1 MFAVETNSPAPMRQ
15 FFKFMFAS
23 MLGTLLIGVV
33 LIVLFFG
40 MLAAAAAGLGGKG
53 KAVKVKDGTVLQLTF
68 DAPIGDRGSDE
79 DMDFDLGPFQGEEK
93 VGLNHVIKALD
104 MAKADEHIEGV
115 FLDLSGVSSGF
126 ANLREIRKKLIEFK
140 QESGKPVVA
149 WSELYS
155 QGSYYLATAADRI
168 YLQPKGMVD
177 YRGLHSE
184 YMFLKGLFAK
194 LDIDMQF
201 IRGSN
206 NKFKSFGEVYTEDR
220 MSDANRAQIELIL
233 KGLWAE
239 HRSAVSAKT
248 GHSEATLDSI
258 VNTLAARNDE
268 TARDLKLVDAL
279 MYRDEVLADLKERM
293 SLDKG
298 KEIAFVGL
306 SKYLR
311 SGDGKEEKK
320 GDAKTKLAV
329 IYAEGG
335 ISSGDDDEEIQSAA
349 LSSTIREAREDS
361 AIKAIVLRVNSPG
374 GSGLASEVIWREVKL
389 AADTKPVV
397 VSMGNVAASG
407 GYYISC
413 PATKIYAEPTTI
425 TGSIGV
431 FGLIPNMQGFFNN
444 KLGISFDGAKT
455 HQYADMLTVSRPLN
469 ETERRMMQVWV
480 DEFYD
485 GFVQRVADGRKLTT
499 AQVDSIG
506 QGRVWTGADAKERGL
521 VDELGG
527 LEDAIKAA
535 AELAGISDYRKVEM
549 PEQEDFLQ
557 KLLKDLNTETKAWV
571 VREYL
576 GDDARMLQQ
585 FKQAREA
592 KGYSGIQA
600 RMPFELV
607 IQ

>member
-1 MFAVETNSPAPMRQ
+1 MFAIATNTRAPMGQ

-40 MLAAAAAGLGGKG
+40 MLAAAAAGLGSKG
-53 KAVKVKDGTVLQLTF
+53 KPVKLKDGSVLQLSL
-68 DAPIGDRGSDE
+68 DAELVDRGDDE
-79 DMDFDLGPFQGEEK
+79 QMDFDFGPFQGESQT
-93 VGLNHVIKALD
+93 GLNQVLDALQR
-104 MAKADEHIEGV
+104 AKTDEKIEGI
-115 FLDLSGVSSGF
+115 FLDLTMVNGGF
-126 ANLREIRKKLIEFK
+126 ATLREIRNKIIEFK

-149 WSELYS
+149 WAEFYT
-155 QGSYYLATAADRI
+155 QGSYYLATAADKV
-168 YLQPKGMVD
+168 YLQPKGMLD

-184 YMFLKGLFAK
+184 YMFLKGLFEK

-206 NKFKSFGEVYTEDR
+206 NRFKSFGEVYTEDH

-233 KGLWAE
+233 KGLWAD
-239 HRSAVSAKT
+239 HRAAVSAKT
-248 GHSEATLDSI
+248 GLSATELDTIAS
-258 VNTLAARNDE
+258 TLAARNDT

-279 MYRDEVLADLKERM
+279 MYRDEVLADIKERM
-293 SLDKG
+293 ALDKA
-298 KEIAFVGL
+298 KDIAFVSLG
-306 SKYLR
+306 KYLR
-311 SGDGKEEKK
+311 AGGEDEKK
-320 GDAKTKLAV
+320 DSEQKVAV
-329 IYAEGG
+329 VYAEGA
-335 ISSGDDDEEIQSAA
+335 IDSGDSEDGIGSTSLSAT
-349 LSSTIREAREDS
+349 LREAREDS
-361 AIKAIVLRVNSPG
+361 TIKAIVFRVNSPG

-389 AADTKPVV
+389 AAEVKPVV
-397 VSMGNVAASG
+397 VSMGDVAASG

-444 KLGISFDGAKT
+444 KLGITFDGAKT
-455 HQYADMLTVSRPLN
+455 HGFADMYTVNRPLS
-469 ETERRMMQVWV
+469 ETERLMIQQFV

-485 GFVQRVADGRKLTT
+485 GFVERVAEGRKLTR

-506 QGRVWTGADAKERGL
+506 QGRVWTGTDAKERGL

-535 AELAGISDYRKVEM
+535 ATLASLTDYEKVEL
-549 PEQEDFLQ
+549 PEQEDFLK
-557 KLLKDLNTETKAWV
+557 KLLKDLNADAKAWV
-571 VREYL
+571 ANEYL
-576 GDDARMLQQ
+576 GDDARLLEQYRR
-585 FKQAREA
+585 AREA
-592 KGYSGIQA
+592 KAQTGVLA
-600 RMPFELV
+600 RMPFDLV

>member
-53 KAVKVKDGTVLQLTF
+53 KAVQVKDGTVLQLTF

-293 SLDKG
+293 SLDKE

-576 GDDARMLQQ
+576 GDDAQMLQQ

>member
-293 SLDKG
+293 SLDKE

-469 ETERRMMQVWV
+469 EAERRMMQVWV

-576 GDDARMLQQ
+576 GDDAQMLQQ

>member
-293 SLDKG
+293 SLDKE

-576 GDDARMLQQ
+576 GDDAQMLQQ